1 LAATIFFTGESILS
15 QIRILPE
22 NLANQIAAGEVVERP
37 ASVVKE
43 LVENSL
49 DAGAASLEVQVE
61 GGGTSLIR
69 VIDDGRGMDQD
80 DILLSLERH
89 ATSKLTS
96 VEQLDDIRTLGFR
109 GEAVP
114 SIASVSRLT
123 ITSKQP
129 GAQLGN
135 RVEVRFGKVVKV
147 HEMGCQ
153 AGTIVEVRD
162 LFGKVPARKKF
173 LKTTR
178 TELSHIE
185 EVVRGYALARPD
197 LAVSYTVNGREIISL
212 SAAGIDGVEQRLRS
226 LLHCENRE
234 KMVTVASP
242 CEETEVKISGFL
254 LAPDHFAGPGAAFRA
269 FVNGRPVRD
278 RLITHAVAE
287 GLRNYLMKGR
297 QPAGVLFIDLPPA
310 AVDVNVHPAK
320 QEIRFHRAKV
330 IHQLIILA
338 VSKAMGEFQ
347 VGLKNSVFGIDSSR
361 SIPPLGGNSSG
372 TSPAVSPATALFYS
386 EEKSLSYPVSKKS
399 GDLRGALYG
408 KIKKDHPAL
417 KVSEPGEFPVNRGP
431 GPVRPARASFSPAP
445 HCGSPEEVGG
455 CVGELAVSS
464 GSLRVIGQLFDSYI
478 LCEGENGLVAIDQ
491 HAAQER
497 LIFERLKKEFGQG
510 SVASQALLFPQT
522 LELGLDE
529 VAILEGAAAE
539 IARMG
544 IAIQEFGGS
553 TYVLKA
559 VPAIMAHV
567 PPEEILRGVLDQFA
581 GVSGKGTGG
590 AARRLDNI
598 LAVMA
603 CKAAI
608 KANQALAP
616 AEMKG
621 LLDEMVKNNIFSH
634 CPHGRP
640 VVRTFSAVEIQKW
653 FYRT

>member
-1 LAATIFFTGESILS
+1 MS

-43 LVENSL
+43 LVENSI
-49 DAGAASLEVQVE
+49 DAGALRLVVQIE

-96 VEQLDDIRTLGFR
+96 VEQLDNILTLGFR

-114 SIASVSRLT
+114 SIASVARLA
-123 ITSKQP
+123 ITSKQA

-153 AGTIVEVRD
+153 TGTVVEVRD
-162 LFGKVPARKKF
+162 LFGNVPARKKF
-173 LKTTR
+173 LKTAR

-185 EVVRGYALARPD
+185 EVIRGYALVRPE
-197 LAVSYTVNGREIISL
+197 LTVSYSVNGREVISL
-212 SAAGIDGVEQRLRS
+212 PAAGRAGGALRLRN
-226 LLHCENRE
+226 LLGCEPRQELLPVRPNGDE
-234 KMVTVASP
+234 D
-242 CEETEVKISGFL
+242 EVRISGFL
-254 LAPDHFAGPGAAFRA
+254 LAPEQLAWSGAGLRA

-278 RLITHAVAE
+278 RLITGAVAE

-297 QPAGVLFIDLPPA
+297 KPAGVLFLDLPPA

-320 QEIRFHRAKV
+320 LEIRFHRAKV
-330 IHQLIILA
+330 VHQLIVRA
-338 VSKAMGEFQ
+338 VARAMAEFQ
-347 VGLKNSVFGIDSSR
+347 VGLKGSVFGVAAPHQTGPAKPGIYAKAEAVLAAPEPPPTPKKTQFCPVPQKSADLPGYSCDSLKAER
-361 SIPPLGGNSSG
+361 PLL
-372 TSPAVSPATALFYS
+372 A
-386 EEKSLSYPVSKKS
+386 
-399 GDLRGALYG
+399 
-408 KIKKDHPAL
+408 
-417 KVSEPGEFPVNRGP
+417 VSEPAGAPTVRGDRSAPGSRIRPPAAAPAAEGEAVVSFGP
-431 GPVRPARASFSPAP
+431 
-445 HCGSPEEVGG
+445 
-455 CVGELAVSS
+455 
-464 GSLRVIGQLFDSYI
+464 LRIIGQLQETFI
-478 LCEGENGLVAIDQ
+478 LCEGENSLVVIDQ

-497 LIFERLKKEFGQG
+497 LIFERLKKEFAAGK
-510 SVASQALLFPQT
+510 VASQTLLFPQT
-522 LELGLDE
+522 LELGPADS
-529 VAILEGAAAE
+529 AILEGAGAE
-539 IARMG
+539 IAAMG
-544 IAIQEFGGS
+544 IDIQEFGG
-553 TYVLKA
+553 TTFVLKG
-559 VPAIMAHV
+559 VPAIMGHV
-567 PPEEILRGVLDQFA
+567 PPAEILRGVLDQFA
-581 GVSGKGTGG
+581 GIGGTRDQAG

-608 KANQALAP
+608 KAKQSLSQ

-621 LLDEMVKNNIFSH
+621 LLAEMVENNVFSH

-640 VVRTFSAVEIQKW
+640 VVRKFSAAEIQKW